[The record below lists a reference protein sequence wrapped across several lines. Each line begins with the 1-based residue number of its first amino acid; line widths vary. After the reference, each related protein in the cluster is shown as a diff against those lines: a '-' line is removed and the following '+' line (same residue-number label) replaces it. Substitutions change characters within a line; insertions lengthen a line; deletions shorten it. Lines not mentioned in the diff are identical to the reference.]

1 MASAVKFRLLGGE
14 RGCDHRRVI
23 TRVTKRGKRRGMFVQ
38 IFNRGMKCFEQTIIK
53 GLKGKRNKYVAFD
66 L

>member
-23 TRVTKRGKRRGMFVQ
+23 TRVTKKGKRRGMFVQ
-38 IFNRGMKCFEQTIIK
+38 IFNRGMIIK
-53 GLKGKRNKYVAFD
+53 GFG
-66 L
+66 